1 MSPAERLHM
10 YKTDYLDTV
19 LLKIKRGDLKC
30 GKYANRVKIDKNFD
44 IEGKEFF
51 THGSESND
59 K

>member
-1 MSPAERLHM
+1 MSPAERVHM

-30 GKYANRVKIDKNFD
+30 GKYADRVKVDKHFD
-44 IEGKEFF
+44 MDGKEFF
-51 THGSESND
+51 TDGSASEN